1 MWKIVCL
8 PVSVRVFL
16 CICCLGLACSEKA
29 SGQAQRMELGRR
41 LQRFENAWELASPAD
56 RSACVGPLKTAVS
69 SFFSLRLSE
78 AGRQLDVAWQRAR
91 GLDVASEFEQSVVGL
106 QLIAQPVCAD
116 TEQQSLKIQLKPFYE
131 TVKQPPPETTLV
143 FRLQDASG
151 ECLAESSFPLSTVQ
165 SSVDWMTGTLS
176 EGDHRLTVRL
186 QSGADSFVIPDVT
199 ISRIAGF
206 SERLAALQKS
216 SETVAGLSASENAAA
231 AVTTGP
237 PTVGATIRST
247 ATFLKSLSEAR
258 SQETDFP
265 ALARLALCEEL
276 VAEGAVA
283 AEVLSRRGQSQ
294 DLWLTLAN
302 GRRSVATRIRCPEP
316 TQAPVPVLFV
326 FHGAGGSENMF
337 FEAYGAGRVIREAKK
352 RGWLVVAPAQGIL
365 GLSLGIQEMLVALE
379 SCFSIDR
386 NRVMLVGHS
395 MGAAQVMRQM
405 QLHPE
410 IPKAAVALG
419 GGGQMRVSDVK
430 AFAATPWFIAA
441 GDEDFGRRGAMQL
454 HESLLQAGGNSQYRD
469 YEDVEHLVIVQAAID
484 NMFQFLETTI
494 SER

>member
-1 MWKIVCL
+1 MCKIVHL
-8 PVSVRVFL
+8 PVRVRVFL
-16 CICCLGLACSEKA
+16 CVCCISLACPDQVP
-29 SGQAQRMELGRR
+29 GQAQRMELGRR
-41 LQRFENAWELASPAD
+41 LQRFENAWERAEPAE

-91 GLDVASEFEQSVVGL
+91 GLDMASEFEQSVVGL

-116 TEQQSLKIQLKPFYE
+116 TEQQSLKIQLRPFYE
-131 TVKQPPPETTLV
+131 TVKQPPPDTRLS
-143 FRLQDASG
+143 FRLLDASG
-151 ECLAESSFPLSTVQ
+151 ACLAETSLPLSAVL
-165 SSVDWMTGTLS
+165 SSVDWMTGKLS
-176 EGDHRLTVRL
+176 EGDHRLSVQL

-206 SERLAALQKS
+206 SERLVALQKN
-216 SETVAGLSASENAAA
+216 SEKAAASSASEKAAE
-231 AVTTGP
+231 AVTTVP

-265 ALARLALCEEL
+265 ALARLELCEDL
-276 VAEGAVA
+276 VAEGAAVT
-283 AEVLSRRGQSQ
+283 EVLSRRGQSQ

-302 GRRSVATRIRCPEP
+302 GRRTVATRIRCPEL

-337 FEAYGAGRVIREAKK
+337 FEAYGAGRVIQEAEK

-386 NRVMLVGHS
+386 NRVMLLGHS

-419 GGGQMRVSDVK
+419 GGGQIRESDVK
-430 AFAATPWFIAA
+430 TFAATPWFIAA
-441 GDEDFGRRGAMQL
+441 GKEDFGRRGAIQL
-454 HESLLQAGGNSQYRD
+454 HQSLLDAGGNSRYKD

-484 NMFQFLETTI
+484 DTFQFLETTI